1 MTEYK
6 INVKNQQ
13 FFYALLTKKNVNVIA
28 ILPTAVT
35 QNQSVCSKVSIHRTE
50 TCPKQGEPLEKD
62 GANNYP
68 DLIIIN
74 YIHA

>member
-1 MTEYK
+1 M
-6 INVKNQQ
+6 
-13 FFYALLTKKNVNVIA
+13 IA